1 MASCLGLYIE
11 NNLIKYAKVSKEH
24 DALKVD
30 AFGIQF
36 YDDLNIAI
44 EQIVEETFSYKTPIS
59 INLSDEMYT
68 YFDVFSLLGKN
79 YLPKV
84 VQTEFESYCSEKGYN
99 PNVFETRYALVD
111 NVDDREKLRVINVS
125 ANKLELNRR
134 ASQLDSYRLTTIT
147 PISMA
152 ITNIADLPDK
162 ENAIVVNMEENTIIT
177 TVIDRKIYDIDIFD
191 EGSTDVLSRINIK
204 ENSYAKAYEACK
216 NTTIYTAEGREL
228 GTEQSYLDDVMPTLN
243 KIITHI
249 RTKID
254 SSTTTIRKIY
264 LTGTLT
270 CINNIDLYFQE
281 YLPDMDCKILKPN
294 FITTDG
300 NEINI
305 REYIEVNSAIALGVQ
320 GLDMGVTGMN
330 FRKKS
335 FSDLLKM
342 DISDIGKNKK
352 SKTGKAK
359 DTGGNLKLSLK
370 DWITPDFGE
379 NLTAIEINLLRTALG
394 LLLLIIVYSCLSSF
408 LTSQMHKKEA
418 EVNEQITQTEEQIK
432 LAKDD
437 KNKIDT
443 KTNEYKEMTKALQD
457 LNDRASDIN
466 QSRNIIPNLLNQI
479 MFVIPEN
486 VQITSIEN
494 TTDKHIVIV
503 AQSDKYEPLGY
514 FKAKLNSDRIL
525 YDVVSNSGVSDG
537 SVIKVTIEGDLQ

>member
-11 NNLIKYAKVSKEH
+11 NNLIKFAKVSKER
-24 DALKVD
+24 DNLKVE
-30 AFGIQF
+30 AFGLRF
-36 YDDLNIAI
+36 YDDLGQAI
-44 EQIVEETFSYKTPIS
+44 DQIVEETYSYKTPVS

-68 YFDVFSLLGKN
+68 YFNVFSLLGKN

-84 VQTEFESYCSEKGYN
+84 VQTEFESYCTEKGYN

-111 NVDDREKLRVINVS
+111 DLNDKEKLKVINIS

-134 ASQLDSYRLTTIT
+134 TSQLDSYKLTTIT

-152 ITNIADLPDK
+152 ITNIADLPEK
-162 ENAIVVNMEENTIIT
+162 ENAIIVNMEENTIIT
-177 TVIDRKIYDIDIFD
+177 TVIDQKIYDIDILD
-191 EGSTDVLSRINIK
+191 EGSTDVLSKINAR
-204 ENSYAKAYEACK
+204 ENSYAQAYEACK
-216 NTTIYTAEGREL
+216 NTTIYTAEGKDLE
-228 GTEQSYLDDVMPTLN
+228 TEQNYIDDVLPTLN
-243 KIITHI
+243 QIVSRVRET
-249 RTKID
+249 ID
-254 SSTTTIRKIY
+254 NSLTNIKKVY

-270 CINNIDLYFQE
+270 CVNNIDLYFQE
-281 YLPDMDCKILKPN
+281 YLPDADCRILRPS
-294 FITTDG
+294 FISTEG

-305 REYIEVNSAIALGVQ
+305 REYIEVNSAIALGLQ
-320 GLDMGVTGMN
+320 GLEIGVTGMN
-330 FRKKS
+330 FKKKS

-342 DISDIGKNKK
+342 DIGGGS
-352 SKTGKAK
+352 KAK
-359 DTGGNLKLSLK
+359 TPKAKKTLNLDFSDWLK
-370 DWITPDFGE
+370 PDFRE
-379 NLTAIEINLLRTALG
+379 AFTAVEINLLRVAIG
-394 LLLLIIVYSCLSSF
+394 LIILLIVYSGLSIF
-408 LTSQMHKKEA
+408 LTNQMHKKEN
-418 EVNEQITQTEEQIK
+418 EVNDQIAQTQEQIN

-437 KNKIDT
+437 KGKIDT
-443 KTNEYKEMTKALQD
+443 KTNEYKEMTKALQE
-457 LNDRASDIN
+457 LNDRVSDIN

-494 TTDKHIVIV
+494 TTGKHIVIV

>member
-11 NNLIKYAKVSKEH
+11 NNLIKYAKVSKER
-24 DALKVD
+24 DNLKVE
-30 AFGIQF
+30 AFGVRF
-36 YDDLNIAI
+36 YDDLGKTI
-44 EQIVEETFSYKTPIS
+44 EQVVEETYSYKTPIS

-84 VQTEFESYCSEKGYN
+84 VQTEFESYCSDKGYN

-111 NVDDREKLRVINVS
+111 NIEDNEKLRVINIS

-134 ASQLDSYRLTTIT
+134 ATQLESYRLSDIT

-152 ITNIADLPDK
+152 IANIADLPEK
-162 ENAIVVNMEENTIIT
+162 ENAMIVNMEENTIIT
-177 TVIDRKIYDIDIFD
+177 TVTDRKIYDVEILD
-191 EGSTDVLSRINIK
+191 EGSTDVLSKINLK
-204 ENSYAKAYEACK
+204 ENSYSKAYEACK
-216 NTTIYTAEGREL
+216 NTTIYTAEGKEL
-228 GTEQSYLDDVMPTLN
+228 GTEQNYLDDIMPTLN
-243 KIITHI
+243 QIVSYVRSKLDNSLAKI
-249 RTKID
+249 K
-254 SSTTTIRKIY
+254 KVY

-270 CINNIDLYFQE
+270 TINNIDLYFQE
-281 YLPDMDCKILKPN
+281 FLPDVDCKILKPN
-294 FITTDG
+294 FVNTDG

-330 FRKKS
+330 FKKKS
-335 FSDLLKM
+335 FSDILK
-342 DISDIGKNKK
+342 SDIGGK
-352 SKTGKAK
+352 SNTGKAK
-359 DTGGNLKLSLK
+359 SSVWNMNVNLNDFLTFDLGEKL
-370 DWITPDFGE
+370 T
-379 NLTAIEINLLRTALG
+379 TIEKNMLRTALG
-394 LLLLIIVYSCLSSF
+394 LLMLIIVYSFLSSF
-408 LTSQMHKKEA
+408 LTSQMHKKEN
-418 EVNEQITQTEEQIK
+418 EVNEQISQTEEQIN

-437 KNKIDT
+437 KGKIDT
-443 KTNEYKEMTKALQD
+443 KTNEYKEMTKALQEIS
-457 LNDRASDIN
+457 DRASDVN

-494 TTDKHIVIV
+494 TTGKHIVIV

-537 SVIKVTIEGDLQ
+537 NVIKVTIEGDLQ

>member
-11 NNLIKYAKVSKEH
+11 NNLIKYAKVSKER
-24 DALKVD
+24 DNLTVE
-30 AFGIQF
+30 AFGLKF
-36 YDDLNIAI
+36 YDDLSQTIA
-44 EQIVEETFSYKTPIS
+44 QIVEETYSYKTPIS

-84 VQTEFESYCSEKGYN
+84 VQTEFESYCTEKGYN
-99 PNVFETRYALVD
+99 PNVFETRYALVE
-111 NVDDREKLRVINVS
+111 NVEDSEKLRVINIS
-125 ANKLELNRR
+125 ANKLELNRITT
-134 ASQLDSYRLTTIT
+134 QLDKYKLTTIT

-152 ITNIADLPDK
+152 ITNIADLPEK
-162 ENAIVVNMEENTIIT
+162 ENALVVNMEENTIIT
-177 TVIDRKIYDIDIFD
+177 TVTDRKIYDVDILD

-216 NTTIYTAEGREL
+216 NTTIYTADVKSIT
-228 GTEQSYLDDVMPTLN
+228 TEQNYLDDVMPTLN
-243 KIITHI
+243 KIVSYVREKVDTSLA
-249 RTKID
+249 KI
-254 SSTTTIRKIY
+254 KAIY

-270 CINNIDLYFQE
+270 TVNNIDLYFQE
-281 YLPDMDCKILKPN
+281 YFPDVDCKILKPN
-294 FITTDG
+294 FIQTAG

-320 GLDMGVTGMN
+320 GLDMGITGMN
-330 FRKKS
+330 FKKRNL
-335 FSDLLKM
+335 SDLLKM
-342 DISDIGKNKK
+342 DIGDIGKSGKPSK
-352 SKTGKAK
+352 SKEPVKIDFKNWFA
-359 DTGGNLKLSLK
+359 L
-370 DWITPDFGE
+370 DFGE
-379 NLTAIEINLLRTALG
+379 KLTTVEINLLRTALG

-408 LTSQMHKKEA
+408 LTSQMHKKEN
-418 EVNEQITQTEEQIK
+418 EVNNQISQTEEQIK

-437 KNKIDT
+437 KGKIDT
-443 KTNEYKEMTKALQD
+443 KTNEYKEMTKALQEIS
-457 LNDRASDIN
+457 DRASDIN

-494 TTDKHIVIV
+494 TTGKHIVIV

-537 SVIKVTIEGDLQ
+537 NVIKVTIEGDLQ

>member
-11 NNLIKYAKVSKEH
+11 NNLIKYAKVSKER
-24 DALKVD
+24 DSLKVD
-30 AFGIQF
+30 TFGIRF
-36 YDDLNIAI
+36 YDDINKTI
-44 EQIVEETFSYKTPIS
+44 EQIIEETYSYKTPIS

-84 VQTEFESYCSEKGYN
+84 VQTEFESYCADKGYN

-111 NVDDREKLRVINVS
+111 DLNDKEKLRVINIS

-134 ASQLDSYRLTTIT
+134 ASQLDSYRLSAVT
-147 PISMA
+147 PLSMA
-152 ITNIADLPDK
+152 ITNIADLPEK
-162 ENAIVVNMEENTIIT
+162 ENVLIVNMEENTILT
-177 TVIDRKIYDIDIFD
+177 TVTDRKIYDVEILD
-191 EGSTDVLSRINIK
+191 EGSTDVLSRINLK

-228 GTEQSYLDDVMPTLN
+228 ETEQNYLDDVMPTLN
-243 KIITHI
+243 QIVTYVRSKVDNSFASI
-249 RTKID
+249 K
-254 SSTTTIRKIY
+254 KIY

-270 CINNIDLYFQE
+270 CVNNIDLYFQE
-281 YLPDMDCKILKPN
+281 YFPNIECKILKPN
-294 FITTDG
+294 FISTEG

-305 REYIEVNSAIALGVQ
+305 REYIEVNSAISLGLQ
-320 GLDMGVTGMN
+320 GLDVGVTGMN
-330 FRKKS
+330 FKKKS
-335 FSDLLKM
+335 LSDVLK
-342 DISDIGKNKK
+342 SDVG
-352 SKTGKAK
+352 SKGKAK
-359 DTGGNLKLSLK
+359 SGKASSGWNMDIDLNDFLTFDLGEKLTG
-370 DWITPDFGE
+370 
-379 NLTAIEINLLRTALG
+379 IEKNLLRTAAG
-394 LLLLIIVYSCLSSF
+394 LLLFIIVYCGLSSF
-408 LTSQMHKKEA
+408 LTSQIHKKEN
-418 EVNEQITQTEEQIK
+418 EVNNLIAQTEEQIG
-432 LAKDD
+432 LAKAD
-437 KNKIDT
+437 KGKIDT
-443 KTNEYKEMTKALQD
+443 KTNEYKEMTKALQEIS
-457 LNDRASDIN
+457 DRASDVN

>member
-11 NNLIKYAKVSKEH
+11 NNLIKYAKVSKER
-24 DALKVD
+24 DTLKVE
-30 AFGIQF
+30 AFGIRF
-36 YDDLNIAI
+36 YDDLSKTI
-44 EQIVEETFSYKTPIS
+44 EQVIEETYSYKTPVS

-111 NVDDREKLRVINVS
+111 DLNDKEKLRVINIS

-134 ASQLDSYRLTTIT
+134 ATQLEGYRLSAIT
-147 PISMA
+147 PVSMA
-152 ITNIADLPDK
+152 ITNIADLPEK
-162 ENAIVVNMEENTIIT
+162 ENAIIVNMEENTIIT
-177 TVIDRKIYDIDIFD
+177 TVTDRKIYDVDILD
-191 EGSTDVLSRINIK
+191 DGSTDVLSRINIK

-228 GTEQSYLDDVMPTLN
+228 GTEQNYLDDVMPTLN
-243 KIITHI
+243 QIVSYVKS
-249 RTKID
+249 KID
-254 SSTTTIRKIY
+254 NSLAKIKTVY

-270 CINNIDLYFQE
+270 CVNNIDLYFQE
-281 YLPDMDCKILKPN
+281 YLPDVECKILRPN
-294 FITTDG
+294 FISTDG

-320 GLDMGVTGMN
+320 GLEMGVTGMN
-330 FRKKS
+330 FKKKS
-335 FSDLLKM
+335 LSDVLK
-342 DISDIGKNKK
+342 SDIG
-352 SKTGKAK
+352 SSAKTGKAK
-359 DTGGNLKLSLK
+359 SSGWNTEINLSDFLTFDLGEKL
-370 DWITPDFGE
+370 TTVE
-379 NLTAIEINLLRTALG
+379 RNLLRTALG
-394 LLLLIIVYSCLSSF
+394 LFLLIIVYSCLSNF
-408 LTSQMHKKEA
+408 LTSQIHKKEN
-418 EVNEQITQTEEQIK
+418 EVNAQIAQTEEQIN
-432 LAKDD
+432 LAKAD
-437 KNKIDT
+437 KGKIDT
-443 KTNEYKEMTKALQD
+443 KTNEYKEMTKALQEIS
-457 LNDRASDIN
+457 DRASDVN

-525 YDVVSNSGVSDG
+525 NDVVSNSGVSDG
-537 SVIKVTIEGDLQ
+537 NVIKVTIEGDLQ

>member
-11 NNLIKYAKVSKEH
+11 NNLIKYAKVSKER
-24 DALKVD
+24 DTLKVE
-30 AFGIQF
+30 AFGIRF
-36 YDDLNIAI
+36 YDDLSKTI
-44 EQIVEETFSYKTPIS
+44 EQVIEETYSYKTPVS

-111 NVDDREKLRVINVS
+111 DLNDKEKLRVINIS

-134 ASQLDSYRLTTIT
+134 ATQLEGYRLSAIT
-147 PISMA
+147 PVSMA
-152 ITNIADLPDK
+152 ITNIADLPEK
-162 ENAIVVNMEENTIIT
+162 ENAIIVNMEENTIIT
-177 TVIDRKIYDIDIFD
+177 TVTDRKIYDVDILD
-191 EGSTDVLSRINIK
+191 DGSTDVLSRINIK

-228 GTEQSYLDDVMPTLN
+228 GTEQNYLDDVMPTLN
-243 KIITHI
+243 QIVSYLKS
-249 RTKID
+249 KID
-254 SSTTTIRKIY
+254 NSLAKIKTVY

-270 CINNIDLYFQE
+270 CVNNIDLYFQE
-281 YLPDMDCKILKPN
+281 YLPDVECKILRPN
-294 FITTDG
+294 FISTDG

-320 GLDMGVTGMN
+320 GLEMGVTGMN
-330 FRKKS
+330 FKKKS
-335 FSDLLKM
+335 LSDVLK
-342 DISDIGKNKK
+342 SDIG
-352 SKTGKAK
+352 SSAKTGKAK
-359 DTGGNLKLSLK
+359 SSGWNTEINLSDFFTFDLGEKL
-370 DWITPDFGE
+370 TTVE
-379 NLTAIEINLLRTALG
+379 RNLLRTALG
-394 LLLLIIVYSCLSSF
+394 LFLLIVVYSCLSNF
-408 LTSQMHKKEA
+408 LTSQIHKKEN
-418 EVNEQITQTEEQIK
+418 EVNAQIAQTEEQIN
-432 LAKDD
+432 LAKAD
-437 KNKIDT
+437 KGKIDT
-443 KTNEYKEMTKALQD
+443 KTNDYKEMTKALQEIS
-457 LNDRASDIN
+457 DRASDVN

-525 YDVVSNSGVSDG
+525 NDVVSNSGVSDG
-537 SVIKVTIEGDLQ
+537 NVIKVTIEGDLQ

>member
-11 NNLIKYAKVSKEH
+11 NNLIKYAKVSKER
-24 DALKVD
+24 DTLKVE
-30 AFGIQF
+30 AFGIRF
-36 YDDLNIAI
+36 YDDLSKTI
-44 EQIVEETFSYKTPIS
+44 EQVIEETYSYKTPVS

-79 YLPKV
+79 YLPRV

-111 NVDDREKLRVINVS
+111 DLNDKEKLRVINIS

-134 ASQLDSYRLTTIT
+134 ATQLEGYRLSAIT
-147 PISMA
+147 PVSMA
-152 ITNIADLPDK
+152 ITNIADLPEK
-162 ENAIVVNMEENTIIT
+162 ENAIIVNMEENTIIT
-177 TVIDRKIYDIDIFD
+177 TVTDRKIYDVDILD
-191 EGSTDVLSRINIK
+191 DGSTDVLSRINIK

-228 GTEQSYLDDVMPTLN
+228 GTDQNYLDDVMPTLN
-243 KIITHI
+243 QIVSYVKS
-249 RTKID
+249 KID
-254 SSTTTIRKIY
+254 NSLAKIKTVY

-270 CINNIDLYFQE
+270 CVNNIDLYFQE
-281 YLPDMDCKILKPN
+281 YLPEVECKILRPN
-294 FITTDG
+294 FISTDG

-320 GLDMGVTGMN
+320 GLEMGVTGMN
-330 FRKKS
+330 FKKKS
-335 FSDLLKM
+335 LSDVLK
-342 DISDIGKNKK
+342 SDIG
-352 SKTGKAK
+352 SSAKTGKAK
-359 DTGGNLKLSLK
+359 SSGWNTEINLSDFLTFDLGEKL
-370 DWITPDFGE
+370 TTVE
-379 NLTAIEINLLRTALG
+379 RNLLRTALG
-394 LLLLIIVYSCLSSF
+394 LFLLIVVYSCLSNF
-408 LTSQMHKKEA
+408 LTSQIHKKEN
-418 EVNEQITQTEEQIK
+418 EVNAQITQTEEQIN
-432 LAKDD
+432 LAKAD
-437 KNKIDT
+437 KGKIDT
-443 KTNEYKEMTKALQD
+443 KTNEYKEMTKALQEIS
-457 LNDRASDIN
+457 DRASDVN

-525 YDVVSNSGVSDG
+525 NDVVSNSGVSDG
-537 SVIKVTIEGDLQ
+537 NVIKVTIEGDLQ

>member
-11 NNLIKYAKVSKEH
+11 NNLIKYAKVSKER
-24 DALKVD
+24 DNLKVE
-30 AFGIQF
+30 AFGIRF
-36 YDDLNIAI
+36 FDDLNQTI
-44 EQIVEETFSYKTPIS
+44 EQIVEETYSYKTPIS

-84 VQTEFESYCSEKGYN
+84 VQTEFESYCVDKGYN

-111 NVDDREKLRVINVS
+111 NIDDKEKLRVINIS

-134 ASQLDSYRLTTIT
+134 ATQLERYRLSAIT

-152 ITNIADLPDK
+152 ITNIADLPEK
-162 ENAIVVNMEENTIIT
+162 ENAIIVNMEENTIIT
-177 TVIDRKIYDIDIFD
+177 TVTDRKIYDIDILD
-191 EGSTDVLSRINIK
+191 EGSTDVLSKINLK

-228 GTEQSYLDDVMPTLN
+228 GTEQTYLDDVMPTIN
-243 KIITHI
+243 QIVSYVSK
-249 RTKID
+249 KID
-254 SSTTTIRKIY
+254 SSLAKIKKVY

-270 CINNIDLYFQE
+270 TVNNIDLYFQE
-281 YLPDMDCKILKPN
+281 FFTDVECKILRPN
-294 FITTDG
+294 LIKTNG

-305 REYIEVNSAIALGVQ
+305 REYIEVNSAIALAIQ
-320 GLDMGVTGMN
+320 GLEMGVTGMN
-330 FRKKS
+330 FKRKS
-335 FSDLLKM
+335 L
-342 DISDIGKNKK
+342 SDILKSDVGGKSKA
-352 SKTGKAK
+352 KTGKVKSTDWNKAI
-359 DTGGNLKLSLK
+359 NLK
-370 DWITPDFGE
+370 DFLTFDLGE
-379 NLTAIEINLLRTALG
+379 KLTRIEKNLLRTAAG
-394 LLLLIIVYSCLSSF
+394 LLIFIIVYSALSSF
-408 LTSQMHKKEA
+408 LTKQMHKKEE
-418 EVNEQITQTEEQIK
+418 EVNAQIAQTEEQIN
-432 LAKDD
+432 LAKSD
-437 KNKIDT
+437 KGKIDT
-443 KTNEYKEMTKALQD
+443 KANEYKEMTKALQEI
-457 LNDRASDIN
+457 NDRASDVN

-494 TTDKHIVIV
+494 TTGRHIVIV

-537 SVIKVTIEGDLQ
+537 NVIKVTIEGDL

>member
-11 NNLIKYAKVSKEH
+11 NNLIKYAKVSKER
-24 DALKVD
+24 DTLKVE
-30 AFGIQF
+30 AFGIRF
-36 YDDLNIAI
+36 YDDLSKTI
-44 EQIVEETFSYKTPIS
+44 EQVIEETYSYKTPVS

-111 NVDDREKLRVINVS
+111 DLNDKEKLRVINIS

-134 ASQLDSYRLTTIT
+134 ATQLEGYRLSAIT
-147 PISMA
+147 PVSMA
-152 ITNIADLPDK
+152 ITNIADLPEK
-162 ENAIVVNMEENTIIT
+162 ENAIIVNMEENTIIT
-177 TVIDRKIYDIDIFD
+177 TVTDRKIYDVDILD
-191 EGSTDVLSRINIK
+191 DGSTDVLSRINIK

-228 GTEQSYLDDVMPTLN
+228 GTEQNYLDDVMPTLN
-243 KIITHI
+243 QIVSYLKS
-249 RTKID
+249 KID
-254 SSTTTIRKIY
+254 NSLAKIKTVY

-270 CINNIDLYFQE
+270 CVNNIDLYFQE
-281 YLPDMDCKILKPN
+281 YLPDVECKILRPN
-294 FITTDG
+294 FISTDG

-320 GLDMGVTGMN
+320 GLEMGVTGMN
-330 FRKKS
+330 FKKKS
-335 FSDLLKM
+335 LSDVLK
-342 DISDIGKNKK
+342 SDIG
-352 SKTGKAK
+352 SSAKTGKAK
-359 DTGGNLKLSLK
+359 SSGWNTEINLSDFFTFDLGEKL
-370 DWITPDFGE
+370 TTVE
-379 NLTAIEINLLRTALG
+379 RNLLRTALG
-394 LLLLIIVYSCLSSF
+394 LFLLIVVYSCLSNF
-408 LTSQMHKKEA
+408 LTSQIHKKEN
-418 EVNEQITQTEEQIK
+418 EVNAQIAQTEEQIN
-432 LAKDD
+432 LAKAD
-437 KNKIDT
+437 KGKIDT
-443 KTNEYKEMTKALQD
+443 KTNEYKEMTKALQEIS
-457 LNDRASDIN
+457 DRASDVN

-525 YDVVSNSGVSDG
+525 NDVVSNSGVSDG
-537 SVIKVTIEGDLQ
+537 NVIKVTIEGDLQ